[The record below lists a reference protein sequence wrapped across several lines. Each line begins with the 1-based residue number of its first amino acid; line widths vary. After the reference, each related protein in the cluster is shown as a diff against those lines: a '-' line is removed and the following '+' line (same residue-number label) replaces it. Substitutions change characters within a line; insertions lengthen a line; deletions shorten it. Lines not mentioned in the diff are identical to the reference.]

1 MTPMQQTILTVFC
14 MFCAYSWGVYQGRLN
29 GIERTINYF
38 ISNKMLNKK
47 GLGILD
53 DNEPS

>member
-14 MFCAYSWGVYQGRLN
+14 MFCAYSWGVYEGRLN

-53 DNEPS
+53 DNESS